1 MIKVVCDVCGAEEAT
16 GALSADWRTVSSTVE
31 AWAEAPVDRHDPAH
45 LCSAT
50 CIARWAENHGANPR
64 ASEKTK
70 PERGMA
76 DQMKRAMK
84 RQVDLRTLEESDPAG

>member
-16 GALSADWRTVSSTVE
+16 SALSADWRTVSSTVE
-31 AWAEAPVDRHDPAH
+31 AWDETTADLHDPAH

-50 CIARWAENHGANPR
+50 CIARWAENHGAEPP
-64 ASEKTK
+64 ASEKPR

-84 RQVDLRTLEESDPAG
+84 RQVDLRTLEESDPAS